1 MDENRYKSAF
11 DKIKCSR
18 EFYMQMTKRLSE
30 SGDEYHEFSETVS
43 HVDVAKPAKYRY
55 AAVGTAA
62 CLAVCAAGFGFW
74 KISDSR
80 NKDNS
85 KVETDDI
92 DEIENPV
99 IMPVTTQPVTTQPPV
114 SENEDFIKEGETSD
128 LLADIIQKTESGEVK
143 PMYDQSPDENDNSY
157 AVNYDP
163 AELKGW
169 LERLRQIY
177 WTKKTISAEEF
188 QNYYKHITIMGEL
201 YFTTDGIIRQCNGK
215 YELHTPEKMGSRTV
229 YDNTL
234 KKMTVRRYQN
244 LEEFLTNYKELSP
257 VMTADMEYNAVFN
270 ELNYIKLDEFA
281 GEFIGF
287 CTDFEYKTSGKVYYD
302 RDDEIYFTHS
312 YGTQTN
318 NGEEPYELDIGCVTN
333 GDFTDS
339 IVLSDEN
346 AFPRLW
352 PTGSALVED
361 GIVRGIF
368 YHVYPSDF
376 EGVMNNEF
384 YKQLI
389 PGDYFILRN
398 YIIKEYRKFMEN
410 FAGSGLAL
418 DDELVVKTSTDEN
431 GELMLYVIMYNDNDK
446 ENWTHDSAVCFAMN
460 EQGIITKF
468 VEYEKGRLVAEC
480 NLSNIKYEDF
490 ETPDSYETFSELT
503 LALLPYH

>member
-1 MDENRYKSAF
+1 MDENRYISTF

-18 EFYMQMTKRLSE
+18 EFYIRMREQLSE
-30 SGDEYHEFSETVS
+30 SGGSGEYTDTVS
-43 HVDVAKPAKYRY
+43 HVDVAVPQTRRY
-55 AAVGTAA
+55 AALGTAA
-62 CLAVCAAGFGFW
+62 CIAVCAAGFGVW
-74 KISDSR
+74 KLSDRRSADKS
-80 NKDNS
+80 N
-85 KVETDDI
+85 VETDDAERI
-92 DEIENPV
+92 DNPV
-99 IMPVTTQPVTTQPPV
+99 IMPASTEPVTIQPPS
-114 SENEDFIKEGETSD
+114 SEKDNLVKEGEMSE
-128 LLADIIQKTESGEVK
+128 LLADAIEGIKTGEIRTL
-143 PMYDQSPDENDNSY
+143 YDQSPETGDNSY
-157 AVNYDP
+157 EVSYTAD
-163 AELKGW
+163 ELNGW

-188 QNYYKHITIMGEL
+188 HNYYKHITIMGDL
-201 YFTTDGIIRQCNGK
+201 YFTTDGIIRQCNGQ

-257 VMTADMEYNAVFN
+257 VMTADMEYNAVYQ
-270 ELNYIKLDEFA
+270 ELNYNRLAEFA
-281 GEFIGF
+281 GEFIGLY
-287 CTDFEYKTSGKVYYD
+287 TDYEYKTSGKVYYD
-302 RDDEIYFTHS
+302 RNDEIYFTHS
-312 YGTQTN
+312 YGTQTI

-339 IVLSDEN
+339 IVLSDKN

-368 YHVYPSDF
+368 NYVYPSDF
-376 EGVMNNEF
+376 EGFMNYEF

-446 ENWTHDSAVCFAMN
+446 ENWTHDSAICFAMN
-460 EQGIITKF
+460 EQGVITKF

-490 ETPDSYETFSELT
+490 EVPESYETFSNAAAKYVGE
-503 LALLPYH
+503 

>member
-43 HVDVAKPAKYRY
+43 HVDVAKPVKYRY

-80 NKDNS
+80 NTDNS
-85 KVETDDI
+85 KSETDDI

-128 LLADIIQKTESGEVK
+128 LLADIIQKTESGEIK
-143 PMYDQSPDENDNSY
+143 PVYDQSPDENDNSY

-188 QNYYKHITIMGEL
+188 QNYYKHITIMGDL
-201 YFTTDGIIRQCNGK
+201 YFTTDGIIHQSNGK

-257 VMTADMEYNAVFN
+257 VMTADMEYNAVYR
-270 ELNYIKLDEFA
+270 ELNYNLLAEFA
-281 GEFIGF
+281 GEFIGLY
-287 CTDFEYKTSGKVYYD
+287 TDYEYKTNGKVYFD

-312 YGTQTN
+312 YGTQTV
-318 NGEEPYELDIGCVTN
+318 NGEK
-333 GDFTDS
+333 S
-339 IVLSDEN
+339 IDLEILCSTMDDYTESIALADEDASPKLWYIQPSLS
-346 AFPRLW
+346 
-352 PTGSALVED
+352 VED
-361 GIVRGIF
+361 IVYGV
-368 YHVYPSDF
+368 YHNVYQSHF
-376 EGVMNNEF
+376 EGFMD
-384 YKQLI
+384 YDYYTYI
-389 PGDYFILRN
+389 PGDYFILKN

-418 DDELVVKTSTDEN
+418 DDELVIKTSTDEN
-431 GELMLYVIMYNDNDK
+431 GELMVYVIMYHDNDK
-446 ENWTHDSAVCFAMN
+446 ENWTHDSAVCFALN
-460 EQGIITKF
+460 EQGVITEF
-468 VEYEKGRLVAEC
+468 VEYEKGILVAEC
-480 NLSNIKYEDF
+480 KLSNIKYEDF
-490 ETPDSYETFSELT
+490 EKPESYETFSELT
-503 LALLPYH
+503 LDLLPYH

>member
-128 LLADIIQKTESGEVK
+128 LLADIIQKTESGEIK
-143 PMYDQSPDENDNSY
+143 PVYDQSPDENDNSY

-188 QNYYKHITIMGEL
+188 QNYYKHITIMGDL
-201 YFTTDGIIRQCNGK
+201 YFTTDGIIHQSNGQ

-257 VMTADMEYNAVFN
+257 VMTADMEYNAVYQ
-270 ELNYIKLDEFA
+270 ELNYNRLAEFA
-281 GEFIGF
+281 GEFIGLY
-287 CTDFEYKTSGKVYYD
+287 TDYEYKTNGKVYYD

-312 YGTQTN
+312 YGTQTV
-318 NGEEPYELDIGCVTN
+318 NGEK
-333 GDFTDS
+333 S
-339 IVLSDEN
+339 IDLEILCSTMDDYTESIALADEDASPKLWYIRPPLS
-346 AFPRLW
+346 
-352 PTGSALVED
+352 VED
-361 GIVRGIF
+361 IVYGV
-368 YHVYPSDF
+368 YHNVYQSHF
-376 EGVMNNEF
+376 EGFMD
-384 YKQLI
+384 YDYYTYI

-410 FAGSGLAL
+410 FAGSGLAI
-418 DDELVVKTSTDEN
+418 DDELVIKTSTDEK

-446 ENWTHDSAVCFAMN
+446 ENWTHDSTICFAMN
-460 EQGIITKF
+460 EQGVITKF

-490 ETPDSYETFSELT
+490 ETPDSYETFSNAAISTE
-503 LALLPYH
+503 ANKK